1 MISAAVLGN
10 ILAWSLQAAVVVG
23 IASVLPWL
31 LRLDAAGVRYA
42 YWRVVALVCL
52 GLPWIQPYHAL
63 QQASGAAVVDVVDT
77 ATGAASSAA
86 GTFPNI
92 DWTAVAVATLA
103 TGIVLRFLWLGFGLA
118 KLRQLRLSTAM
129 APTVSVD
136 ADLQPNP
143 GARADIRYAPHLDQ
157 PVTFGVRRPVVL
169 LPEVLRTQSPEIQ
182 RAVIGHEL
190 LHVQRGDWAW
200 LIAEEIAVCLFWFH
214 PAAWWLASRIQLAR
228 EEVVD
233 ELAILLTGRR
243 KAYVEALLAFADTTS
258 VLPTAAFARRRH
270 LFRRIALV
278 SKEEVMSS
286 RRIVASCAAMA
297 LIVGMGSWYAVSAF
311 PLHATAQS
319 GAEQLGPGP
328 LERSAHPVT
337 PENPVP
343 RRVQFAPPMF
353 PDGQDTSR
361 GLVTVNLTLDALGR
375 IAEARVTGVAVRGNG
390 FNVSL
395 PGSNIG
401 PQLEARVR
409 DTSPESASRM
419 REAATAFMEAA
430 LASVRQWRYDP
441 PAEAPLTFSVN
452 VPLGIARE
460 EMFFKAANSD
470 GGPQVLD
477 VKPARPGGSPEVMVF
492 KPAGAKPITVKSSGD
507 GALRVGG
514 DIKPPVKLRDV
525 RPAYPPIAQAANVTG
540 VVIMEVR
547 IGTDGSVDEAH
558 VIRSIPLLDQAA
570 LDAVKQWKFVPTMM
584 NGQAVPVIMTVTVNF
599 AM

>member
-1 MISAAVLGN
+1 
-10 ILAWSLQAAVVVG
+10 
-23 IASVLPWL
+23 
-31 LRLDAAGVRYA
+31 
-42 YWRVVALVCL
+42 
-52 GLPWIQPYHAL
+52 
-63 QQASGAAVVDVVDT
+63 
-77 ATGAASSAA
+77 
-86 GTFPNI
+86 
-92 DWTAVAVATLA
+92 
-103 TGIVLRFLWLGFGLA
+103 LWLSFGLV
-118 KLRQLRLSTAM
+118 KLRRLRLSSATEPAV
-129 APTVSVD
+129 AIDT
-136 ADLQPNP
+136 DLQLTP
-143 GARADIRYAPHLDQ
+143 GKVADIRYAPHLDQ

-169 LPEVLRTQSPEIQ
+169 LPEVLRTQSPDIQ

-190 LHVQRGDWAW
+190 LHVQRRDWAW